1 MIHWWRTRKH
11 ARADLA
17 EAQAAEAASVERV
30 DDARNK
36 YRQALTRARKA
47 EQINTRNHFSENL
60 TKAFGG

>member
-1 MIHWWRTRKH
+1 M
-11 ARADLA
+11 
-17 EAQAAEAASVERV
+17 ERV